1 MSDEH
6 DYYSDQCANC
16 RWAEWRGG
24 CLNKKTNEDGLDL
37 VAANNGECKLFEAG
51 EPQKRR
57 PQPGDRLS
65 VTLPLD
71 DFNDLH
77 TRLDAAEAALASAQA
92 EVTQA
97 RVDAR
102 ALVGMAATRAF
113 ERFAFSDVIL
123 DNADALD
130 DASEHVDGLPD
141 ADVAAVIRRALGS
154 MKGAPAAVNHASPQP
169 EAALAVTRAEV
180 AQLQADRAFLLLLT
194 VGMIGAT
201 AVPTEPDV
209 VRRAYDVLRAQAP
222 RAVPD
227 VAVADHIRAM
237 LEQVAAEAQPALGGQ
252 ARQVDDNLE
261 SKQE

>member
-37 VAANNGECKLFEAG
+37 VAANKGECKLFEAG

-77 TRLDAAEAALASAQA
+77 TRLDAAEAALAVARAEVAQA
-92 EVTQA
+92 RA
-97 RVDAR
+97 DAR
-102 ALVGMAATRAF
+102 ALVGMATKRAC
-113 ERFAFSDVIL
+113 EIGGFAFSDIIL
-123 DNADALD
+123 DNVDALN
-130 DASEHVDGLPD
+130 DASAYVDGLPD
-141 ADVAAVIRRALGS
+141 ADVAAIIRRALGS
-154 MKGAPAAVNHASPQP
+154 MKGAPAAVDHASAQP
-169 EAALAVTRAEV
+169 EDALAVTRAEV
-180 AQLQADRAFLLLLT
+180 ARLQADRAFLLLLT

-209 VRRAYDVLRAQAP
+209 VRRAYDVLKAQAP

-237 LEQVAAEAQPALGGQ
+237 LEQVAVEAPPAPAEEVTDG
-252 ARQVDDNLE
+252 
-261 SKQE
+261 

>member
-37 VAANNGECKLFEAG
+37 VAASNGECKLFEAG

-92 EVTQA
+92 EVAQA

-102 ALVGMAATRAF
+102 ALVGMATKRACEIGGF
-113 ERFAFSDVIL
+113 VFSDIIL
-123 DNADALD
+123 DSVDDVDALN
-130 DASEHVDGLPD
+130 DASVYVDGLRD
-141 ADVAAVIRRALGS
+141 ADVAAVFRRALDS

-169 EAALAVTRAEV
+169 EDALAVTRAEV

-209 VRRAYDVLRAQAP
+209 VRRAYDVLKAQAP

-237 LEQVAAEAQPALGGQ
+237 LEQVAAEAQPAPAEEVNDG
-252 ARQVDDNLE
+252 
-261 SKQE
+261 

>member
-37 VAANNGECKLFEAG
+37 VAANKGECKLFEAG

-65 VTLPLD
+65 VALPLD
-71 DFNDLH
+71 DLSDLH
-77 TRLDAAEAALASAQA
+77 ARLDAAEAALA
-92 EVTQA
+92 V
-97 RVDAR
+97 
-102 ALVGMAATRAF
+102 M
-113 ERFAFSDVIL
+113 
-123 DNADALD
+123 
-130 DASEHVDGLPD
+130 
-141 ADVAAVIRRALGS
+141 
-154 MKGAPAAVNHASPQP
+154 
-169 EAALAVTRAEV
+169 RAEV

-194 VGMIGAT
+194 VQMIGAT

-209 VRRAYDVLRAQAP
+209 VRRVYDVLKAQAP

-227 VAVADHIRAM
+227 VTVADHIRAM